1 VLFFHNDLVLVD
13 MIGAALA
20 PPQEY
25 TPKDKNQHYP
35 LTKIS
40 QVVSLQHET
49 TQTIP
54 KKISIPNE

>member
-25 TPKDKNQHYP
+25 SPQDKNQHHQ
-35 LTKIS
+35 LTKMS
-40 QVVSLQHET
+40 QFVSLQHET
-49 TQTIP
+49 TKTIS
-54 KKISIPNE
+54 K